1 MVGLLDG
8 GEKHAKEMRQRE
20 SLHEEEWL
28 DLLKWLDFKKEKKKK
43 DTYMTKF
50 DLQYTKMVA
59 ACPELHQGYVHLEM
73 V

>member
-1 MVGLLDG
+1 M
-8 GEKHAKEMRQRE
+8 
-20 SLHEEEWL
+20 
-28 DLLKWLDFKKEKKKK
+28 KWLDFKKEKKKK